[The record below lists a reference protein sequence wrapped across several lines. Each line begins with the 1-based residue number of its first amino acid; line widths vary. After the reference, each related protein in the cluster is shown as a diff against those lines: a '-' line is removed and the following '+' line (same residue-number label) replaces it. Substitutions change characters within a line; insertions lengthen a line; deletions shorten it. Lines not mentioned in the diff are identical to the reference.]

1 MRVTIEANGFVLTEA
16 LRSYT
21 EQRLSMA
28 LGRATMGRA
37 TMGGAGHAAP
47 GRGNGA
53 AG

>member
-1 MRVTIEANGFVLTEA
+1 MRVTIQANGFVLTEA

-37 TMGGAGHAAP
+37 TIGRATIGCAGY
-47 GRGNGA
+47 
-53 AG
+53 AGPW